1 METQYPSESG
11 LAEAITRAASKQ
23 TYFTIRFLVDRDR
36 RSDAYRAYA
45 YFRWVDDW
53 LDIETRTRSQRLA
66 FVHRQQ
72 QLVDHCYQASLPAY
86 LSPEEHL
93 LVELVRNNP
102 QRGSGLE
109 IYIRNMMAVM
119 AFDADRRGRLIT
131 EKELENYTYWL
142 ASAVT
147 EAMHYFIG
155 HDEYAPMDDSR
166 YTAVTGAHITH
177 LLRDTLEDIE
187 AGYFNLPRERSGR
200 SAVTTDLVL
209 NPLYQDWVK
218 ENVSKARSCFQAGR
232 EYMARVENLR
242 CRLAGYAYMYR
253 FEVVLRF
260 IEREGYCLRA
270 GYPERKTGWCC
281 IQMLGWALWMSLK
294 RRSATLLKPA

>member
-1 METQYPSESG
+1 METSCSSESA
-11 LAEAITRAASKQ
+11 LAETITRAASKQ
-23 TYFTIRFLVDRDR
+23 TYFTIRFLVDQDR
-36 RSDAYRAYA
+36 RADAYRAYA

-53 LDIETRTRSQRLA
+53 LDIETRTRSQRLS
-66 FVHRQQ
+66 FIHRQQ
-72 QLVDHCYQASLPAY
+72 QLADSCYQANIPSH

-102 QRGSGLE
+102 QRASGLE

-119 AFDADRRGRLIT
+119 AFDAERRGRLIT

-155 HDEYAPMDDSR
+155 HDDYSPADDTR

-187 AGYFNLPRERSGR
+187 AGYFNLPKERAAR
-200 SAVTTDLVL
+200 PAVTADLVGS
-209 NPLYQDWVK
+209 PLYRDWVK
-218 ENVSKARSCFQAGR
+218 ENVSIARSCFQTGR

-242 CRLAGYAYMYR
+242 CRIAGYAYMYR
-253 FEVVLRF
+253 FEVVLRS
-260 IEREGYCLRA
+260 IEGEGYSLRA
-270 GYPERKTGWCC
+270 GYPERKTGLCC
-281 IQMLGWALWMSLK
+281 VQMLSWAVWMSLK
-294 RRSATLLKPA
+294 RRSATLLKTA